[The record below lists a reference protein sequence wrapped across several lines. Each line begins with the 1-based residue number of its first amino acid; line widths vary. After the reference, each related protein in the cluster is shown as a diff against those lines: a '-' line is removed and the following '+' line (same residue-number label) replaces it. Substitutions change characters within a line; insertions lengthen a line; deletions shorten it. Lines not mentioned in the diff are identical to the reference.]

1 MSTVHVPQQP
11 HRADGPA
18 PPEAAPVPP
27 HASEAT
33 RLLCAGAYVDPD
45 YRDRVIDEL
54 YLHEQRLVAPSL
66 GFDAARVLAHALRAR
81 RQELLWS
88 AGVAGLWVVGVPVT
102 GGLLTGL
109 LLAGLLVGLAPRVRG
124 DAREPPSHRALPASV
139 LRWAGAVLFALYT
152 VTTVATAFGAGSG
165 GSGSPSGGYGS
176 GDPYGTGGSVGAED
190 LGLPFTGAAEPWQ
203 AWAALGVLALIAW
216 CEAARRDGLARA
228 FGAELSPERFPD
240 VANDPAE
247 GREGER
253 FARLTGRIRREQHAP
268 LIMYDEER
276 PFCGAGAAHDT
287 WVLAVE
293 LRPDEERDDRRPL
306 GNRVILDRIR
316 PLIEQ
321 LREPAEHAGTPVRDR
336 LRGLEIDECVFLPV
350 EGLTDRDQAPYTP
363 EAFERH
369 LLRAVEE
376 GGEKRRHF
384 LRIRVGAWEE
394 ELGVTVYVRVHTQG
408 RMLMLEI
415 APHVMP
421 PVRREFKRADHVAHG
436 VRTGPVPSRV
446 AAALSLTPGSPGRA
460 LVSVFRDLVLAWR
473 LLTGGHRSDLPE
485 GPALSVRELA
495 AADAKSTFQEMDV
508 ARYLRSIQDRVGRGV
523 RLALAEAG
531 YETGEFVQKI
541 VNISNG
547 AVSIN
552 RVEGST
558 FAIGE
563 NSSAVN
569 GGPGPQRGAS
579 ADDGT

>member
-1 MSTVHVPQQP
+1 MSTAYVPQQP
-11 HRADGPA
+11 HHPDGPA
-18 PPEAAPVPP
+18 PPEVLSVPS

-33 RLLCAGAYVDPD
+33 RLLCGGVYVDPD

-54 YLHEQRLVAPSL
+54 YLHEQRIVAPSL

-88 AGVAGLWVVGVPVT
+88 AGVIGLWTVGIPVT
-102 GGLLTGL
+102 GGLLAGL
-109 LLAGLLVGLAPRVRG
+109 LLPSLLLGLVPWVGGGAQQPLPHRLLA
-124 DAREPPSHRALPASV
+124 ASV
-139 LRWAGAVLFALYT
+139 LRWAGRFLLAVYAVL
-152 VTTVATAFGAGSG
+152 VVAIAFGAGPG
-165 GSGSPSGGYGS
+165 GSGSSSDSYESSGSY
-176 GDPYGTGGSVGAED
+176 DTGGSGGLDD
-190 LGLPFTGAAEPWQ
+190 LGLPFTGAAEPWR
-203 AWAALGVLALIAW
+203 AWLTIGVVALIAW
-216 CEAARRDGLARA
+216 CAAAQRDGFARA
-228 FGAELSPERFPD
+228 FGAELSPQRFPD
-240 VANDPAE
+240 AANDPAE
-247 GREGER
+247 RGEGKR
-253 FARLTGRIRREQHAP
+253 FARLTRRIRREQHAP

-293 LRPDEERDDRRPL
+293 LRPDEEQRYRQPL
-306 GNRVILDRIR
+306 GNRVILDRVR

-321 LREPAEHAGTPVRDR
+321 LREPSEHAGTPVRDR

-350 EGLTDRDQAPYTP
+350 EGLTDRDQASYTP
-363 EAFERH
+363 EVFERH

-421 PVRREFKRADHVAHG
+421 PVRQEFKRADHVAHG
-436 VRTGPVPSRV
+436 VRTGPVLDKIVS
-446 AAALSLTPGSPGRA
+446 AATLMPGSAGRA
-460 LVSVFRDLVLAWR
+460 LVSLFRGAVFAWR
-473 LLTGGHRSDLPE
+473 LLTGGHGSALPE

-495 AADAKSTFQEMDV
+495 AMDTKSTFQEMDV
-508 ARYLRSIQDRVGRGV
+508 ARYLRSIQDRVGHGV

-563 NSSAVN
+563 NSSATN
-569 GGPGPQRGAS
+569 GGPGPQKGAS
-579 ADDGT
+579 GNDGT

>member
-1 MSTVHVPQQP
+1 MSTVHVPQQANHP
-11 HRADGPA
+11 DGPA
-18 PPEAAPVPP
+18 PPETASVPP

-33 RLLCAGAYVDPD
+33 RLLCGGVYVDPD

-54 YLHEQRLVAPSL
+54 YLHEQRIVAPSL

-88 AGVAGLWVVGVPVT
+88 AGVIGLWAVGIPVS
-102 GGLLTGL
+102 GG
-109 LLAGLLVGLAPRVRG
+109 LLAGLVLPSLLLGLAPWVRG
-124 DAREPPSHRALPASV
+124 GAEQPPPHRQLPASV
-139 LRWAGAVLFALYT
+139 LSWGGRVLFAVYAVLG
-152 VTTVATAFGAGSG
+152 VAMAFGADT
-165 GSGSPSGGYGS
+165 GSGSSS
-176 GDPYGTGGSVGAED
+176 DPYGSSGVDG
-190 LGLPFTGAAEPWQ
+190 LGLPFTEAVEPWRV
-203 AWAALGVLALIAW
+203 WLGIGVVALIAW
-216 CEAARRDGLARA
+216 CAAAQRDGFVRVL
-228 FGAELSPERFPD
+228 GEELSPQRFPD

-247 GREGER
+247 RGEGER
-253 FARLTGRIRREQHAP
+253 FARLVRRIRREQYAP

-293 LRPDEERDDRRPL
+293 LRPDEEQRDRQPL
-306 GNRVILDRIR
+306 GNRVILDRVR

-321 LREPAEHAGTPVRDR
+321 LREPAEHASTPVRDR
-336 LRGLEIDECVFLPV
+336 LRGLEVDECVFLPV

-363 EAFERH
+363 EMFERH

-415 APHVMP
+415 APHVMS
-421 PVRREFKRADHVAHG
+421 PVRQEFKRADRVAHA
-436 VRTGPVPSRV
+436 VRTGPVLVRIVS
-446 AAALSLTPGSPGRA
+446 AATLMPGSAGRA
-460 LVSVFRDLVLAWR
+460 LVSLVRGAVFGWR
-473 LLTGGHRSDLPE
+473 LLIGEDRSALPE

-495 AADAKSTFQEMDV
+495 AMDAKSMFQEMDV
-508 ARYLRSIQDRVGRGV
+508 ARYLRSIQDRVGKGV
-523 RLALAEAG
+523 RLALADAG
-531 YETGEFVQKI
+531 YQTGEFAQKI

-563 NSSAVN
+563 NSSATN
-569 GGPGPQRGAS
+569 GGPVPQRGTS
-579 ADDGT
+579 GDDGT